1 METIL
6 KTNDYEE
13 ISKYVDIKKKM
24 LAAIVTDTDDL
35 RTYCIIRNENVRQEI
50 AYFKSIVRYLLNTGL
65 FKEISS
71 SQEFIKEKDLLI
83 QFPMYVMTEDID
95 NFIEEE

>member
-13 ISKYVDIKKKM
+13 IGKYVDIKKKM
-24 LAAIVTDTDDL
+24 LAAIVTDNDGL
-35 RTYCIIRNENVRQEI
+35 QTYCIIRNENVRQEN
-50 AYFKSIVRYLLNTGL
+50 AYFKSIIRYLLGTGL

-83 QFPMYVMTEDID
+83 KFPMYVMTEDID

>member
-13 ISKYVDIKKKM
+13 IGKYVDIKKKM
-24 LAAIVTDTDDL
+24 LAAIVTDNYDL
-35 RTYCIIRNENVRQEI
+35 QTYCIIRNENVRQEN
-50 AYFKSIVRYLLNTGL
+50 AYFKNIVKYLLGTGL